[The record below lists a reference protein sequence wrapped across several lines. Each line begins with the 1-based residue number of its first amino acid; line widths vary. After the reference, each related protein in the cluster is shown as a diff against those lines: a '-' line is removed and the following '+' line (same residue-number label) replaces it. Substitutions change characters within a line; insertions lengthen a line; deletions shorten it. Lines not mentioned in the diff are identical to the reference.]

1 MLLSTINIRKGATSE
16 TSCLKLVHSSRVKEF
31 VVWALLLLN
40 SGIAIRYIAIR
51 YIDFVHVHVYVSKKK
66 ST

>member
-16 TSCLKLVHSSRVKEF
+16 TSCLKLVHSSRVMEF

-40 SGIAIRYIAIR
+40 SGTAIR